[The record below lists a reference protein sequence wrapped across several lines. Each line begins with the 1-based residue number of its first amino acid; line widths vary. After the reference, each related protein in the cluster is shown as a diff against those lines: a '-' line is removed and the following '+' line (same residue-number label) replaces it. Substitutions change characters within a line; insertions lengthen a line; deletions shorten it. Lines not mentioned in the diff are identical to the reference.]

1 MPTRYSA
8 SFERNV
14 PVPMRDGTILFA
26 DVYRPAEP
34 GRYPVILQRTPY
46 NKAGTIGSPAPFA
59 LRAVGEGY
67 AVVIQDVRG
76 RWESEGSF
84 YAFPFERQDGH
95 DTCAWLQDQPWSNG
109 RIGMFGASYVGLT
122 QWQAALGSAPGLEA
136 LIPSVTAADYHEGWT
151 YQGGAFELNFNLS
164 WTMTWLATNTADR
177 LSNEDPAYATKLE
190 TLKDRIDT
198 MDREFDRM
206 PLSGDPLL
214 KELAPYYDDWLAHP
228 SHDEFWDKL
237 KIDDNYHHLDQ
248 AVLNVGGWYDIFLG
262 GTIHNYLGMRHHA
275 KTTKARKASHLLLG
289 PWEHM
294 TSVTISPVG
303 DADFGVRASYDAIDI
318 DGIHLRWYDRWLR
331 DIDNGLDS
339 DPPVTIF
346 VMGANT
352 WRQEREWPL
361 ERTRYEDYYFTSNGR
376 ANTLHGDGALV
387 REAPNEENNRPDHFI
402 YDPLDPVPTLGG
414 GLCCSTHWARAGSF
428 DQRAVE
434 ARPDVLCYTSPPLE
448 KPVEVTGP
456 VKVILYACSSA
467 VDTDFTAKLVDVA
480 PCGCARNLTDG
491 IVRTRYRA
499 STGHEHLLTPG
510 VAEEYEVDLLATS
523 NLFMPGHRI
532 RVEISSSNFS
542 RFDRN
547 PNTGGVI
554 AQTTKDESLVAHQ
567 TVLHNIE
574 YPSRVI
580 LPVVD
585 GELP

>member
-428 DQRAVE
+428 DQRPVE

-491 IVRTRYRA
+491 IVRARYRA
-499 STGHEHLLTPG
+499 STRHEHLLTPG
-510 VAEEYEVDLLATS
+510 VAEEYEIDLLATS

-532 RVEISSSNFS
+532 RVEISSSNFP

-574 YPSRVI
+574 YPSRII